1 MFISANKTQNSYMF
15 KKEDHENIL
24 YKNVTKT
31 FKKAKSLLPKKIN
44 IEAKKITEAF
54 SLDEKLNTMAK

>member
-1 MFISANKTQNSYMF
+1 MFISANKTQNSYKS

-31 FKKAKSLLPKKIN
+31 FKKANSSLPKKIN
-44 IEAKKITEAF
+44 IEAKKIAEAF
-54 SLDEKLNTMAK
+54 NLDEKLNTMAK